1 MKNLKYQKASN
12 IFGKIPAGVSG
23 VGLGVAGLSNA
34 LNSQLNSSFIKTYF
48 NVSKSVCDDLS
59 LAGFIIQSILISITI
74 IAFIL
79 ILLKMITSFET
90 IKKEMKDELVS
101 SYLPTEAMCLA
112 SIAYYIGIVSTRNI
126 NNPDNL
132 PIVNAGTII
141 ATIMDVLAIAL
152 HIFFMVA
159 FLINV
164 LFKHS
169 IKKGYAY
176 SSWLVPVCGIALSC
190 SFEPKLGFLIPN
202 EFYQITWYFA
212 LAFFI
217 ILFPYILYKHLFFE
231 RIDESKISSMAIF
244 FAAPNLLLNGLINLF
259 VEKDYY
265 TDTFI
270 SIFAIILMIC
280 SFIGSLFFY
289 GSLFKCLKIKFNF
302 SFAAF
307 TFPSAV
313 GALATIKM
321 GDYVYENSLIDAKI
335 PPIGNAL
342 HILVTIFGIIFLIVS
357 IIVVSYIFIKYVFGL
372 IKLFKDNQN
381 RN

>member
-48 NVSKSVCDDLS
+48 NVSKSICDDLS

-132 PIVNAGTII
+132 PIVNAGTVI

-176 SSWLVPVCGIALSC
+176 SS
-190 SFEPKLGFLIPN
+190 
-202 EFYQITWYFA
+202 
-212 LAFFI
+212 
-217 ILFPYILYKHLFFE
+217 
-231 RIDESKISSMAIF
+231 
-244 FAAPNLLLNGLINLF
+244 
-259 VEKDYY
+259 
-265 TDTFI
+265 
-270 SIFAIILMIC
+270 
-280 SFIGSLFFY
+280 
-289 GSLFKCLKIKFNF
+289 
-302 SFAAF
+302 
-307 TFPSAV
+307 
-313 GALATIKM
+313 
-321 GDYVYENSLIDAKI
+321 
-335 PPIGNAL
+335 
-342 HILVTIFGIIFLIVS
+342 
-357 IIVVSYIFIKYVFGL
+357 
-372 IKLFKDNQN
+372 
-381 RN
+381 